1 MSDWPQRKSLP
12 RRQTCLT
19 LTATRQ
25 GKQRG
30 KRLIQRNAG
39 SLPEDQPFSRSERR
53 PIMRNSLLV
62 SVIIATLMGTPAIA
76 QQAPQSMMGYGMM
89 NPGQHI
95 EGRLAFLKT
104 ELKITDA
111 QAPQWN
117 AYADAMRANA
127 KRMGDMFGDMMS
139 KGMMGPGM
147 MGNQGMMGQG
157 MMGQGMMGQGM
168 MGQGAAGPGMG
179 MMMLGKD
186 GKPMPLPQ
194 RMDWMEQHMSAH
206 LEMLEGI
213 KEPATKLYDVLS
225 PEQRAVADQLMMG
238 PMGMM

>member
-1 MSDWPQRKSLP
+1 M
-12 RRQTCLT
+12 
-19 LTATRQ
+19 
-25 GKQRG
+25 
-30 KRLIQRNAG
+30 
-39 SLPEDQPFSRSERR
+39 RS
-53 PIMRNSLLV
+53 SLLACT
-62 SVIIATLMGTPAIA
+62 IIATLMGTPAIA

-89 NPGQHI
+89 NPAQHI

-117 AYADAMRANA
+117 AYADALRANA

-147 MGNQGMMGQG
+147 MGNQGMMGSGMMMGNQGMMNQG
-157 MMGQGMMGQGM
+157 MMGQGT
-168 MGQGAAGPGMG
+168 AGPGMG

-194 RMDWMEQHMSAH
+194 RLDWMEQHMSAH

-225 PEQRAVADQLMMG
+225 PEQKTVADQLMMG